1 MRVRAF
7 VLSLLCAL
15 LMALPAV
22 SQGVPTGTL
31 SGHVTTVDG
40 EALPGV
46 LVTASSPSLQG
57 TRTATT
63 SENGDYTIPFL
74 PPGPYRI
81 SFELEGFLTPQQ
93 DVKISA
99 AQSTQLN
106 ADMAPSTVSEEIMV
120 TGTYE
125 TISTTPQASSTYEK
139 SFVESLPVEREI
151 REAVLLTPGVA
162 DTGPG
167 GDPRRR
173 GISIAGA
180 LSYESLF
187 LVNGVVINENLRGQP
202 LSLFIEDALEETTTS
217 VSGISAE
224 YGRFGGGVVN
234 VLTKSGG
241 NEMHGTFRTALTN
254 EDWQAATPETVDQA
268 DKINKRYEATL
279 GGYLWKD
286 KIWYFLAGR
295 DFKAEEKFQ
304 TFLTNIPFDHI
315 DDEKRYEGKLTLS
328 PFTGHRLIG
337 SYIKIKEDET
347 GNRFQPEILDTASL
361 VNRSLPQELKALN
374 YTGVLTDNFFVEGQ
388 YSQREFTFQRSGST
402 FTDPIKGTLLVD
414 TTNGNRWWSPTF
426 CGVCRDEERDNEN
439 ILAKGSWFLSSESM
453 GSHDIAFGYDRFND
467 IRVADNHQSGSDYR
481 VIISSTIIR
490 NGQLF
495 PRLISGNNATF
506 LQWNPINIASQGTDF
521 VTNSYFLNDKWRLNN
536 HWSFNLGARYDAN
549 DGKNAAGQKVA
560 DDSRI
565 SPRLGLAY
573 DPKGDGDWVFNANY
587 GHYVASIA
595 NNQGDAS
602 SAGGNPAAF
611 QFFYRGPD
619 INPDPNAANLVSPEA
634 ALATIFNWYNSGG
647 GSQANVRFINLPGV
661 TTVIEGSLE
670 SPYTEEYSIG
680 AAKRLGRRGVI
691 RSDYVHRQAKSFY
704 SLRTD
709 LSTGSVRVQTSVGPF
724 SGNKTVLEN
733 SDDGIER
740 EYDGLHTQFQV
751 RPTDRFSVG
760 GTWTMSH
767 LRGNFDGETAA
778 NGPIAATTFQFPQY
792 KDPRWN
798 NPSGD
803 LSTDQRHRVRFWGVY
818 DLVRNDHHKLSASVL
833 QNYYSG
839 VPYGAVGNVDPKLR
853 AALPNGLPNPGYTV
867 PPANVTYYFTAR
879 DAYHTDTI
887 TATDLS
893 LNYSFQWSTFGKDV
907 EVFLQPELL
916 NVFNEQGKLRVDTSV
931 LSATNDAT
939 LRPFNPLTDTP
950 VEGVH
955 WRKGPNFG
963 AVPDGAENFYQQPR
977 TFRFSVGLR
986 F

>member
-31 SGHVTTVDG
+31 SGRVMTADG

-81 SFELEGFLTPQQ
+81 SFELEGFLSPQQ

-99 AQSTQLN
+99 AQNTQLD
-106 ADMAPSTVSEEIMV
+106 ADMSPSSVSEEIVV

-139 SFVESLPVEREI
+139 SFVEALPVEREI
-151 REAVLLTPGVA
+151 REAVLLTPGVSS
-162 DTGPG
+162 TGPG
-167 GDPRRR
+167 GNPRRA
-173 GISIAGA
+173 GISIAGS

-241 NEMHGTFRTALTN
+241 NEMHGTFRTAFTN
-254 EDWQAATPETVDQA
+254 ESWEAKTPTTDELA
-268 DKINKRYEATL
+268 DKVNKRYEATL

-295 DFKAEEKFQ
+295 DFNEEENFQ
-304 TFLTNIPFDHI
+304 TFLTDIAFPHI
-315 DDEKRYEGKLTLS
+315 SDEQRYEGKLTLS
-328 PFTGHRLIG
+328 PFAGHRLIG
-337 SYIKIKEDET
+337 SYIKIDEEEL
-347 GNRFQPEILDTASL
+347 GNRFQPEILDLASL
-361 VNRSLPQELKALN
+361 VDRTLPQELMALN

-388 YSQREFTFQRSGST
+388 YSQRAFTFENSGSR
-402 FTDPIKGTLLVD
+402 FTDRIRGTLLVD
-414 TTNGNRWWSPTF
+414 GTFGYRWWSPTF
-426 CGVCRDEERDNEN
+426 CGVCRPEERDNEN
-439 ILAKGSWFLSSESM
+439 ILAKGSWFLSSESV
-453 GSHDIAFGYDRFND
+453 GSHDVSFGYDRFND
-467 IRVADNHQSGSDYR
+467 IRVADNHQSGSDFR
-481 VIISSTIIR
+481 IITTSTIIR

-506 LQWNPINIASQGTDF
+506 IQWNPIDIASQGTDF

-536 HWSFNLGARYDAN
+536 HWSFNLGLRYDAN

-560 DDSRI
+560 DDKRV
-565 SPRLGLAY
+565 SPRLGLAF
-573 DPKGDGDWVFNANY
+573 DPKADGNWVFHLNY
-587 GHYVASIA
+587 GHYVASLA

-619 INPDPNAANLVSPEA
+619 INADPNAPNLVSAEEA
-634 ALATIFNWYNSGG
+634 IARVFNWYDTGG
-647 GSQANVRFINLPGV
+647 FGAANVRFINLPGV

-670 SPYTEEYSIG
+670 SPYTEEISAG
-680 AAKRLGRRGVI
+680 LAKRLGRRGVI
-691 RSDYVHRQAKSFY
+691 RTDYVRRKAKSFY
-704 SLRTD
+704 ALRTD
-709 LSTGSVRVQTSVGPF
+709 LTTGRVNVQTSVGPF
-724 SGNKTVLEN
+724 GGNRTVLAN

-751 RPTDRFSVG
+751 RPTDRFNVG
-760 GTWTMSH
+760 GTWTWSH

-778 NGPIAATTFQFPQY
+778 NGPVASVIQQFPEY
-792 KDPRWN
+792 KDASWN
-798 NPSGD
+798 SPSGD
-803 LSTDQRHRVRFWGVY
+803 LSTDQRHRFRLWGLY
-818 DLVRNDHHKLSASVL
+818 ELVRHDHHKLSVSLL
-833 QNYYSG
+833 QNYFSG

-853 AALPNGLPNPGYTV
+853 AALPNGLPNPGYAV
-867 PPANVTYYFTAR
+867 PPANVVYFFSAR

-893 LNYSFQWSTFGKDV
+893 LNYSFQWKTFGQDV
-907 EVFLQPELL
+907 EVFLQPEVL
-916 NVFNEQGKLRVDTSV
+916 NVLNEHGKLRVDTT
-931 LSATNDAT
+931 LLTATNNAT
-939 LRPFNPLTDTP
+939 MRPFNPLTDNP
-950 VEGVH
+950 VEGIH
-955 WRKGPNFG
+955 WAKGPNFG
-963 AVPDGAENFYQQPR
+963 DVPDGAEDFYQQPR